1 METAIM
7 AVGFLIAAYS
17 IVANDA
23 IQTLGTFIASNSK
36 RPWWV
41 LWGFGGGIL
50 ALVLLYG
57 WWSYGGDVSYAR
69 LEKIPPPYHFTWLFL
84 VPPIALLVLTRLG
97 MPVST
102 TFLILTIFAQKN
114 LWSMLQKSIM
124 GYALAFVVAILLYLA
139 ISHTLERRFA
149 LSKGKKPSATWV
161 VLQWASTGFL
171 WSQWLIQ
178 DLANIFVYMP
188 RTLPWG
194 YLAGCLFIMLALHAY
209 IFYSAGGAIQK
220 IVTSKTNTTD
230 IRSATIVDFTFGILL
245 LFFKEYSKIPMSTT
259 WVFLGLLAGREIA
272 ITLVASRGGWRP
284 SADAAVKPM
293 KTTLKLVGR
302 DVGKAGIGLAVSV
315 ILALGLPKLAGLLP
329 GSDPD
334 AGLVARALVG
344 LDDEARTTVPAARE
358 WLEGTLEISVYVGGQ
373 LHFVRSEPL
382 EADRWTSIGQKDQA
396 LDGLGDAE
404 ALVLKAHV
412 RGAEGDH
419 YLAAC
424 VEIGAEDRDVKP
436 SLSRVASH
444 DVENLCGV
452 LDTGSDTASARLER

>member
-1 METAIM
+1 MLETGIM
-7 AVGFLIAAYS
+7 FAGFLIASYS

-50 ALVLLYG
+50 SLVLLYG

-97 MPVST
+97 LPVST

-114 LWSMLQKSIM
+114 LWSMLQKSLM
-124 GYALAFVVAILLYLA
+124 GYVVAFVVAILLYLV
-139 ISHTLERRFA
+139 ISHTLERHF
-149 LSKGKKPSATWV
+149 LSTKSDKPSVTWV
-161 VLQWASTGFL
+161 ALQWASTGFL

-188 RTLPWG
+188 RVLPAT
-194 YLAGCLFIMLALHAY
+194 YLIVCLFVMLGLHAY

-272 ITLVASRGGWRP
+272 ISIVASRGGWLSTGESSILPMR
-284 SADAAVKPM
+284 STVGLIGRDAVK
-293 KTTLKLVGR
+293 
-302 DVGKAGIGLAVSV
+302 AGAGLAVSV
-315 ILALGLPKLAGLLP
+315 VLALGLPSLAGLLP
-329 GSDPD
+329 GADPN
-334 AGLVARALVG
+334 AGLLARVYIQ
-344 LDDEARTTVPAARE
+344 LDD
-358 WLEGTLEISVYVGGQ
+358 
-373 LHFVRSEPL
+373 
-382 EADRWTSIGQKDQA
+382 
-396 LDGLGDAE
+396 DAKE
-404 ALVLKAHV
+404 ALPDKSEWREATIELSALEESTRHKVRTEALELNQWVAIGKRDPALLEVKAADAIIL
-412 RGAEGDH
+412 RARILTDDDEFI
-419 YLAAC
+419 LNAC
-424 VEIGAEDRDVKP
+424 SKHLDSKVTL
-436 SLSRVASH
+436 SLDESECAP
-444 DVENLCGV
+444 
-452 LDTGSDTASARLER
+452 

>member
-1 METAIM
+1 MLETGIM
-7 AVGFLIAAYS
+7 FAGFLIASYS

-50 ALVLLYG
+50 SLVLLYG

-97 MPVST
+97 LPVST

-114 LWSMLQKSIM
+114 LWSMLQKSLM
-124 GYALAFVVAILLYLA
+124 GYVVAFVVAILLYLV
-139 ISHTLERRFA
+139 ISHTLERHF
-149 LSKGKKPSATWV
+149 LSTKSDKPSVTWV
-161 VLQWASTGFL
+161 ALQWASTGFL

-188 RTLPWG
+188 RVLPAT
-194 YLAGCLFIMLALHAY
+194 YLIVCLFVMLGLHAY
-209 IFYSAGGAIQK
+209 IFYSSGGAIQK

-272 ITLVASRGGWRP
+272 ISIVASRGGWLSTGESSILPMR
-284 SADAAVKPM
+284 STVGLIGRDAVK
-293 KTTLKLVGR
+293 
-302 DVGKAGIGLAVSV
+302 AGAGLAVSV
-315 ILALGLPKLAGLLP
+315 VLALGLPSLAGLLP
-329 GSDPD
+329 GADPN
-334 AGLVARALVG
+334 AGLLARVYIQ
-344 LDDEARTTVPAARE
+344 LDDDAKEALPDKSEWRE
-358 WLEGTLEISVYVGGQ
+358 ATLELSALEKGTHHRVRTEDLELNQWVAIGKRDPALLEVKAADTII
-373 LHFVRSEPL
+373 LRARILTDDDEFVLNACSKHLDSKVTLSLDESECAP
-382 EADRWTSIGQKDQA
+382 
-396 LDGLGDAE
+396 
-404 ALVLKAHV
+404 
-412 RGAEGDH
+412 
-419 YLAAC
+419 
-424 VEIGAEDRDVKP
+424 
-436 SLSRVASH
+436 
-444 DVENLCGV
+444 
-452 LDTGSDTASARLER
+452 

>member
-1 METAIM
+1 MLETGIM
-7 AVGFLIAAYS
+7 FAGFLIASYS

-97 MPVST
+97 LPVST

-114 LWSMLQKSIM
+114 LWSMLQKSLM
-124 GYALAFVVAILLYLA
+124 GYVVAFVVAILLYLV
-139 ISHTLERRFA
+139 ISHTLERHF
-149 LSKGKKPSATWV
+149 LSTKSDKPSVTWV
-161 VLQWASTGFL
+161 ALQWASTGFL

-188 RTLPWG
+188 RVLPAT
-194 YLAGCLFIMLALHAY
+194 YLIVCLFVMLGLHAY

-272 ITLVASRGGWRP
+272 ISIVASRGGWLSTGESGILPMR
-284 SADAAVKPM
+284 STVGLIGRDAVK
-293 KTTLKLVGR
+293 
-302 DVGKAGIGLAVSV
+302 AGAGLAVSV
-315 ILALGLPKLAGLLP
+315 VLALGLPSLAGLLP
-329 GSDPD
+329 GADPN
-334 AGLVARALVG
+334 AGLLARVYIQ
-344 LDDEARTTVPAARE
+344 LDDDAKEALPDKSEWRE
-358 WLEGTLEISVYVGGQ
+358 ATLELSALEKGTHHRVRTEDLELNQWVAIGKRDPALLEVKAADTII
-373 LHFVRSEPL
+373 LRARILTDDDEFVLNACSKHLDSKVTLSLDESECAP
-382 EADRWTSIGQKDQA
+382 
-396 LDGLGDAE
+396 
-404 ALVLKAHV
+404 
-412 RGAEGDH
+412 
-419 YLAAC
+419 
-424 VEIGAEDRDVKP
+424 
-436 SLSRVASH
+436 
-444 DVENLCGV
+444 
-452 LDTGSDTASARLER
+452 

>member
-1 METAIM
+1 MLETGIM
-7 AVGFLIAAYS
+7 FAGFLIASYS

-97 MPVST
+97 LPVST

-114 LWSMLQKSIM
+114 LWSMLQKSLM
-124 GYALAFVVAILLYLA
+124 GYVVAFVVAILLYLV
-139 ISHTLERRFA
+139 ISHTLERHF
-149 LSKGKKPSATWV
+149 LSTKSDKLSVAWV
-161 VLQWASTGFL
+161 ALQWASTGFL

-188 RTLPWG
+188 RVLPAT
-194 YLAGCLFIMLALHAY
+194 YLIVCLFVMLGLHAY

-272 ITLVASRGGWRP
+272 ISIVASRGGWLSTGESSISPMR
-284 SADAAVKPM
+284 STVRLIGRDAVK
-293 KTTLKLVGR
+293 
-302 DVGKAGIGLAVSV
+302 AGAGLAVSV
-315 ILALGLPKLAGLLP
+315 VLALGLPSLAGLLP
-329 GSDPD
+329 GADPN
-334 AGLVARALVG
+334 AGLLARVYIQ
-344 LDDEARTTVPAARE
+344 LDDDAKEALPDKSEWRE
-358 WLEGTLEISVYVGGQ
+358 ATIELSALEEGTR
-373 LHFVRSEPL
+373 HKVR
-382 EADRWTSIGQKDQA
+382 T
-396 LDGLGDAE
+396 E
-404 ALVLKAHV
+404 ALELNQWVAIGKRDPALFEVKAADAIIL
-412 RGAEGDH
+412 RARILTDDDEFI
-419 YLAAC
+419 LNAC
-424 VEIGAEDRDVKP
+424 SKHLDSKVTL
-436 SLSRVASH
+436 SLDESECAP
-444 DVENLCGV
+444 
-452 LDTGSDTASARLER
+452 